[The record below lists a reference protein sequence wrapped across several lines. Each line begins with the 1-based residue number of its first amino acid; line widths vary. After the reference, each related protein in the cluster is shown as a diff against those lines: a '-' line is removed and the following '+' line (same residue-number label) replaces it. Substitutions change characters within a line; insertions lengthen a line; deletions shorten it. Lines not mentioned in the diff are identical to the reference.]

1 MKNRFKEL
9 DTLRTQLSD
18 NLFYNVIS
26 SEKSFRA
33 RKDIAQMLD
42 RLSLESEEDLTSIL
56 QARSEKLEKPL
67 SSEQSWKVSEKWVK
81 SFDAT
86 NKTVVF
92 LDNEKREILAL
103 AIFMINDPETKQNL
117 GIKEENFLI
126 FIKALT
132 QREQRNTGLLTKLA
146 FKTLEIV
153 NKQNEGVVV
162 IGCVA
167 LKNTVL
173 ENGEQRNYAM
183 NLPRYASMFEKSL
196 IDTKLQVRYADKD
209 QNQFGKDRFDL
220 KEFLSKQ
227 DGSVNESTIKK
238 IITQYKPKAREENK
252 ELIGFY
258 VEGKTSFVDKLKD
271 SKLQITSRL

>member
-153 NKQNEGVVV
+153 NKQNEEALV

-209 QNQFGKDRFDL
+209 NKQFGKDRFDL

>member
-67 SSEQSWKVSEKWVK
+67 SSEQSWKISEKWVK

-103 AIFMINDPETKQNL
+103 AVFMINDPETKQNL

-153 NKQNEGVVV
+153 NKQNEEALV

-209 QNQFGKDRFDL
+209 NKQFGKDRFDL

>member
-92 LDNEKREILAL
+92 LDN
-103 AIFMINDPETKQNL
+103 
-117 GIKEENFLI
+117 
-126 FIKALT
+126 
-132 QREQRNTGLLTKLA
+132 
-146 FKTLEIV
+146 
-153 NKQNEGVVV
+153 
-162 IGCVA
+162 
-167 LKNTVL
+167 
-173 ENGEQRNYAM
+173 
-183 NLPRYASMFEKSL
+183 
-196 IDTKLQVRYADKD
+196 
-209 QNQFGKDRFDL
+209 
-220 KEFLSKQ
+220 
-227 DGSVNESTIKK
+227 
-238 IITQYKPKAREENK
+238 
-252 ELIGFY
+252 
-258 VEGKTSFVDKLKD
+258 
-271 SKLQITSRL
+271 

>member
-1 MKNRFKEL
+1 
-9 DTLRTQLSD
+9 
-18 NLFYNVIS
+18 
-26 SEKSFRA
+26 
-33 RKDIAQMLD
+33 
-42 RLSLESEEDLTSIL
+42 
-56 QARSEKLEKPL
+56 
-67 SSEQSWKVSEKWVK
+67 
-81 SFDAT
+81 
-86 NKTVVF
+86 
-92 LDNEKREILAL
+92 
-103 AIFMINDPETKQNL
+103 MINDPETKQNL

-153 NKQNEGVVV
+153 NKQNEGALV

-196 IDTKLQVRYADKD
+196 VDTKLQVRYADKD
-209 QNQFGKDRFDL
+209 NKQFGKDRFDL

-238 IITQYKPKAREENK
+238 IITQYKYRFTN
-252 ELIGFY
+252 
-258 VEGKTSFVDKLKD
+258 T
-271 SKLQITSRL
+271 

>member
-67 SSEQSWKVSEKWVK
+67 SSEQSWKISEKWVK

>member
-209 QNQFGKDRFDL
+209 NKQFGKDRFDL